1 MIREY
6 VRNNLIISISININI
21 SAKKNQVYV
30 TVRNAI
36 KKKSMN
42 DINKEKENLD
52 FCVLR
57 IPFNNVGM
65 VFVLLFFH
73 KTRRPP

>member
-6 VRNNLIISISININI
+6 VRNNLIISMSININI
-21 SAKKNQVYV
+21 SEKINQVYV

-52 FCVLR
+52 FCVLG
-57 IPFNNVGM
+57 IPFNNV
-65 VFVLLFFH
+65 
-73 KTRRPP
+73 

>member
-1 MIREY
+1 M
-6 VRNNLIISISININI
+6 SININI
-21 SAKKNQVYV
+21 SEKINQVYV

-52 FCVLR
+52 FCVLG
-57 IPFNNVGM
+57 IPFNNV
-65 VFVLLFFH
+65 
-73 KTRRPP
+73 

>member
-6 VRNNLIISISININI
+6 FRNNLIISMSININI
-21 SAKKNQVYV
+21 SEKINQVYV

-52 FCVLR
+52 FCVLG
-57 IPFNNVGM
+57 IPFNNV
-65 VFVLLFFH
+65 
-73 KTRRPP
+73 